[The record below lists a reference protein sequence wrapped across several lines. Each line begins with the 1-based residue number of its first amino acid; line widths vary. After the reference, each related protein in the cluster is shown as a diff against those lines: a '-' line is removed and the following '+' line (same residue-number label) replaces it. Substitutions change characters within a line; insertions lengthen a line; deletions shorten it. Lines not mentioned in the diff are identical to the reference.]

1 VKLQIQLQADGSP
14 TAIQQFEIPFAG
26 DTIVIGRGPESPLP
40 LEGSKLSRNH
50 AAFGVANGTLT
61 LTDLSSNGVWV
72 NAQPIPK
79 KIAVGLAGSEEIAI
93 PGYRMRVRLL
103 LPPSDPVPPPAP
115 PAPTIVTKVPE
126 LPPPQAT
133 VSPEPRAATAHAEF
147 EAPRQDTS
155 HDAATQPPWW
165 KPTATDRLVLLFIV
179 LAVALFSYYYT
190 MQ

>member
-14 TAIQQFEIPFAG
+14 TAVQQFEIPFAG

-50 AAFGVANGTLT
+50 AAFGVANGALT

-93 PGYRMRVRLL
+93 PGYRMRVRLVP
-103 LPPSDPVPPPAP
+103 PPSDPLPPPAP
-115 PAPTIVTKVPE
+115 PAPTVVTKLPE
-126 LPPPQAT
+126 FPPQQAT
-133 VSPEPRAATAHAEF
+133 VSPEPRAAITDAKF
-147 EAPRQDTS
+147 EPPGQDAPNNV
-155 HDAATQPPWW
+155 ATEPPWW
-165 KPTATDRLVLLFIV
+165 KPSSMDRLVLLFIA
-179 LAVALFSYYYT
+179 LAVALFAYYYT